1 MVPRI
6 RGGAGEPHRPSVE
19 HWLHWGRCVLGEVVK
34 EQEMPAV
41 CLLLC
46 QLLPSTPGMDVPEL
60 ALSTEE
66 FPELQGSRVSMLSQ
80 AVSTQLCISSALF
93 FCLALTDLRL
103 GDVQFLVLGWEH
115 LALTNP
121 PRIQIPARHPCG
133 HRTQSPLQHT
143 WTSASCSASL
153 LYTCGGHNILG
164 EGWALKC

>member
-1 MVPRI
+1 M
-6 RGGAGEPHRPSVE
+6 
-19 HWLHWGRCVLGEVVK
+19 VK

-103 GDVQFLVLGWEH
+103 GDVQFLVLG
-115 LALTNP
+115 
-121 PRIQIPARHPCG
+121 
-133 HRTQSPLQHT
+133 
-143 WTSASCSASL
+143 
-153 LYTCGGHNILG
+153 
-164 EGWALKC
+164 